1 MSVIPNDKGELPVS
15 QEPEALPL
23 FVIPWSGSAAFVWC
37 SQLENAAIAGV
48 QAAGVAMAVVE
59 RKKLI
64 RPGQN
69 LEVLLVDGMNL
80 RDGSECELHVTSK
93 EGQGAVVRAVTRLAR
108 WDNVETRRALGL
120 VASRFTQASGPAP
133 VLERYLAF
141 ISAWQAPGR
150 LVTAFPEGCIL
161 ELHAEHDGSPV
172 SAYAVTAQGLRR
184 VAGQMLRQ
192 GDGRL
197 VLWLDGEAESPLYLE
212 LSDSLVRLQLDEKSS
227 RPAFSTTDTGAN
239 GIELVESLHAA
250 VENPSPE
257 LRAWAASLCRQHAV
271 VSSEA
276 ARVEVV
282 RAVRLPSRDVAV
294 FLRIAD
300 AAVGAKD
307 LRLEAFG
314 AKEPLAIDI
323 VVREVDGEGPKWQQQ
338 LIVKASAPQPDLSCV
353 KLSWNYAGQS
363 HVGLDPRGRCRR
375 TAQCR
380 FGTRIRTL
388 GMGKSCDAPDGSS
401 SSGDGERWRGTRPP
415 AASGTGFRTR
425 ASECRR
431 RCVRPAGSGG
441 SAPHRPRAVA
451 HVA

>member
-141 ISAWQAPGR
+141 ISAWQAPGH

-172 SAYAVTAQGLRR
+172 SAYAVTAHGLRR

-212 LSDSLVRLQLDEKSS
+212 LSDALVRLQLDEKSS
-227 RPAFSTTDTGAN
+227 RPTRSTTDIGCQRDRRWSRPCT
-239 GIELVESLHAA
+239 LT

-276 ARVEVV
+276 AGVEVV
-282 RAVRLPSRDVAV
+282 RAVRLPSREVAV

-300 AAVGAKD
+300 AVVGAKD

-323 VVREVDGEGPKWQQQ
+323 VAREVDGEGPTWQQQ
-338 LIVKASAPQPDLSCV
+338 VIVKASAPQAGLGLRETVMDLCGTV
-353 KLSWNYAGQS
+353 TCC
-363 HVGLDPRGRCRR
+363 LDPRGRCRR
-375 TAQCR
+375 PAECR
-380 FGTRIRTL
+380 FGTRLRTF
-388 GMGKSCDAPDGSS
+388 GMGQSCDAPDGSS
-401 SSGDGERWRGTRPP
+401 SSGDGER
-415 AASGTGFRTR
+415 
-425 ASECRR
+425 
-431 RCVRPAGSGG
+431 
-441 SAPHRPRAVA
+441 
-451 HVA
+451 

>member
-150 LVTAFPEGCIL
+150 LVTAFPEGYLL

-172 SAYAVTAQGLRR
+172 SAYAVTAHGLRR
-184 VAGQMLRQ
+184 VAGKMLRQ
-192 GDGRL
+192 GDGKL

-239 GIELVESLHAA
+239 GIALVEALHAA

-271 VSSEA
+271 VSSDA
-276 ARVEVV
+276 AGVEVI
-282 RAVRLPSRDVAV
+282 RAVRLPSRDIAV
-294 FLRIAD
+294 FLRVAD
-300 AAVGAKD
+300 AIVGAKD

-323 VVREVDGEGPKWQQQ
+323 VAREVDGEGPKWQQQ
-338 LIVKASAPQPDLSCV
+338 VIVKASAPQPDMGCV
-353 KLSWNYAGQS
+353 KLSWTYAEQS
-363 HVGLDPRGRCRR
+363 HAVWIREVDAADPRNAALAREFAPWHGSVLRRCRR
-375 TAQCR
+375 
-380 FGTRIRTL
+380 FFIL
-388 GMGKSCDAPDGSS
+388 
-401 SSGDGERWRGTRPP
+401 W
-415 AASGTGFRTR
+415 
-425 ASECRR
+425 RR
-431 RCVRPAGSGG
+431 RVVMRHPASC
-441 SAPHRPRAVA
+441 SIWNWVQNPSK
-451 HVA
+451 